1 MQMPQMDGVTLGA
14 KIHEQPGYQKLP
26 LVMLTSIGKPHISD
40 PALSANFAAFL
51 TKPIKQFQLHDVLI
65 QVLVGQP
72 IKVKPNGS
80 LDKAFNPNL
89 SQRVPLRILLAE
101 DNVVNQQVAL
111 HLLQRMGY
119 RADVASNGLEVL
131 EALRR
136 QAYDVVLMDVQMPEM
151 DGLTATRHIHQ
162 EWSDNPE
169 LGNDSETLDSS
180 GANPKSKRPRII
192 AMTANAMVE
201 DREVCIKAGM
211 DDYVSKPIRVEE
223 LSQAL
228 SKCQPERVSQQNA
241 TAPESHVSSKEEE
254 QSPAIEVIDATA
266 FQSLQEMIGQAE
278 VVVQVIDSYLEE
290 TPKLLE
296 AMSNAV
302 AQGNAE
308 GWQSAA
314 HTIKSASATLGALVL
329 AQLCQRMEAIEQANA
344 LEATAMVLRFKA
356 EYAKVQTVLREK
368 QDFLN
373 SK

>member
-1 MQMPQMDGVTLGA
+1 
-14 KIHEQPGYQKLP
+14 
-26 LVMLTSIGKPHISD
+26 MLTSIGKPHISD

-51 TKPIKQFQLHDVLI
+51 TKPIKQFQLHDALI

-72 IKVKPNGS
+72 IKVKPNVS
-80 LDKAFNPNL
+80 LEKAFDSNL
-89 SQRVPLRILLAE
+89 SQRIPLRILLAE

-136 QAYDVVLMDVQMPEM
+136 QSYDVVLMDVQMPEM

-162 EWSDNPE
+162 EWSDRPDF
-169 LGNDSETLDSS
+169 GTDSTTLDGS
-180 GANPKSKRPRII
+180 GANSQFKRPRII
-192 AMTANAMVE
+192 AMTANAMLE
-201 DREVCIKAGM
+201 DREACLKAGM

-228 SKCQPERVSQQNA
+228 SKCQTQPVGQQNG
-241 TAPESHVSSKEEE
+241 TAPESHVSSE
-254 QSPAIEVIDATA
+254 QEAPPPATIAIDATA
-266 FQSLQEMIGQAE
+266 FQALQEMIGQE
-278 VVVQVIDSYLEE
+278 DVVVQVIDSYLEE

-302 AQGNAE
+302 TQSNAE
-308 GWQSAA
+308 GWKSAA

-329 AQLCQRMEAIEQANA
+329 AQLCQRMEAIEQANSM
-344 LEATAMVLRFKA
+344 EATAMMSRFKS
-356 EYAKVQTVLREK
+356 EYAKVETELRQK
-368 QDFLN
+368 QNSLN